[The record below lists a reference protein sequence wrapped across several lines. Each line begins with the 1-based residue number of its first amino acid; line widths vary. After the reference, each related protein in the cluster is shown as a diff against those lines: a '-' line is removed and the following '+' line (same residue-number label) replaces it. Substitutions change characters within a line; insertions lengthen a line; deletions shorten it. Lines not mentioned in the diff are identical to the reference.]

1 MRKRWTI
8 LLALGLAVIA
18 PLSAGHVRDALSQA
32 RAPDAILVG
41 ATISTT
47 GPNSSE
53 VGPFIKMMENWAQM
67 VNAKGGIMMKEYG
80 KRLPLKFII
89 YDDASKGPDSV
100 RLYEKLVTED
110 KVHVLL
116 GPYSSPITAQA
127 STVADKHKIP
137 FIALEAN
144 ATPIFTRGFEWMV
157 GVIDDGPKWSF
168 HYFDMLAQEA
178 KAKTIAFVIEDTPHP
193 REVGSGSIPKAKE
206 IGMRV
211 VVEEYFPVATQ
222 DFTPIIAKIR
232 AADPDIVYVAA
243 FPSRSITFFKQ
254 AIEQG
259 VTPRE
264 FHVIHHGA
272 AFREPAGRQANL
284 VTGENYW
291 MPGVKGGP
299 SVAEFEEL
307 LQKTGIK
314 AEELPWASIHFF
326 GFEALRAGLEKA
338 GTLDRE
344 KLIAALKSLDI
355 QTISGRLRFYKKG
368 ENRNPNTAYQGTLNP
383 FPTQIQ
389 DGKYITVW
397 PPQFATGK
405 HIYPRP
411 GSVR

>member
-1 MRKRWTI
+1 MKSKWLMLPA
-8 LLALGLAVIA
+8 LLLVAVALTLGPAREA
-18 PLSAGHVRDALSQA
+18 STQA
-32 RAPDAILVG
+32 KAPDAILVG
-41 ATISTT
+41 ATIAAT
-47 GPNSSE
+47 GPFSAE
-53 VGPFIKMMENWAQM
+53 VGPFKKLMETWAEM
-67 VNAKGGIMMKEYG
+67 VNAKGGILIKEYG
-80 KRLPLKFII
+80 KKLPLKFII
-89 YDDASKGPDSV
+89 YDDTSKGPDSQ

-110 KVHVLL
+110 KVHVLV
-116 GPYSSPITAQA
+116 GPYSSPLTMAA
-127 STVADKHKIP
+127 STVPEKHKIP

-168 HYFDMLAQEA
+168 HYFDMLAQEG

-193 REVGSGSIPKAKE
+193 KEVGSGSMPKARE
-206 IGMRV
+206 IGLKV

-222 DFTPIIAKIR
+222 DFTPIIAKIK

-243 FPSRSITFFKQ
+243 FPAREGTFFKQ

-259 VTPRE
+259 LNPRE
-264 FHVIHHGA
+264 FHIIHHGS
-272 AFREPAGRQANL
+272 AFREPAGKAANL

-299 SVAEFEEL
+299 NVAEFEEV

-314 AEELPWASIHFF
+314 VEDYPWASIHFF

-344 KLIAALKSLDI
+344 KLMAALKGLDI

-368 ENRNPNTAYQGTLNP
+368 ENRNPNTAWQGTLNP

-389 DGKYITVW
+389 DGKYVTLW

-411 GSVR
+411 GSTK